1 MVAAA
6 TIVPGSDRLE
16 TTTAVKPATETDCA
30 QTAPAMN
37 RRGGVVAWFVR
48 AGPGPRRRRV
58 RRIRVLVFLG
68 ALAVAGWLG
77 AALTAFGFVR
87 CVRGVTAVGFTDI
100 LLPSRWEHYRVA
112 QGDQQIAEA
121 GRFVEERKFT
131 EGFLSARAGVAAA
144 PGHRD
149 GRLLL
154 ADLFVAARQPDN
166 ARRAL
171 LDGLR
176 YHAADP
182 VYVKA
187 VVTFLLQ
194 RQEDAQVI
202 ALARRLLPAAVPGS
216 DHARLLALAAGTAS
230 VLRGNYD
237 QAEDFL
243 RAVPRLADSR
253 EGRLLAARLEWD
265 RGYRELALVQFR
277 QLASEWPEDA
287 EVHRALVGHLRPQG
301 LMDEARR
308 RSLERQIAFPKEVGP
323 RIELLHAYRQAGEA
337 GRVAREADALLRD
350 FAGDSAAL
358 LALAN
363 FAANV
368 GDVALMRRIVGEA
381 AARGMDHD
389 LFALLRVE
397 TLVVAR
403 DFPGAVE
410 AIRGYRAAFPAGER
424 THAGVLDSLQA
435 AASLGLGDDSAATM
449 FLNSFL
455 GQADLRADNL
465 LAVAHRLADL
475 GADDAARRTLARAV
489 ELDPLNQAALTR
501 LVEAEVM
508 VNAGEDLA
516 RHVQRLIRMRR
527 PSPDILRVAQLKLGS
542 DRFLFS
548 EPCAVAL
555 EAVRVALAR
564 PSEGGGRR

>member
-1 MVAAA
+1 
-6 TIVPGSDRLE
+6 
-16 TTTAVKPATETDCA
+16 VKPATEKDSAPTD
-30 QTAPAMN
+30 PATN
-37 RRGGVVAWFVR
+37 RRGRVVAWFVR
-48 AGPGPRRRRV
+48 DGRGPRRKRV
-58 RRIRVLVFLG
+58 RWMRVL
-68 ALAVAGWLG
+68 GWLG
-77 AALTAFGFVR
+77 GLTVAGYVAAALAAFGFVR
-87 CVRGVTAVGFTDI
+87 YVRHVEAVAFTDI
-100 LLPSRWEHYRVA
+100 LLPSRWDHYRVA
-112 QGDQQIAEA
+112 RGDQQIAEA
-121 GRFVEERKFT
+121 KRLVEERKFA
-131 EGFLSARAGVAAA
+131 EGFLYARAGVASA
-144 PGHRD
+144 PGNRD
-149 GRLLL
+149 GRLLW
-154 ADLFVAARQPDN
+154 ADLLVAARQPDN

-194 RQEDAQVI
+194 RQEDGQVV

-216 DHARLLALAAGTAS
+216 AHARLWALAAGTAS

-253 EGRLLAARLEWD
+253 EGRLLSAKLEWD

-277 QLASEWPEDA
+277 QLASELPQDA
-287 EVHRALVGHLRPQG
+287 EVHRELLGHLRQQG

-323 RIELLHAYRQAGEA
+323 RIELLHTYRQAGEA
-337 GRVAREADALLRD
+337 VRVAREADALLRD

-358 LALAN
+358 LSLAD

-368 GDVALMRRIVGEA
+368 GDVALMRRTVGEA
-381 AARGMDHD
+381 AARGMELDP
-389 LFALLRVE
+389 FALLRVE

-403 DFPGAVE
+403 DFQGAVE
-410 AIRGYRAAFPAGER
+410 AIRGYRAEFPAGER

-435 AASLGLGDDSAATM
+435 AALLGLGDDSAATM

-465 LAVAHRLADL
+465 LAVANRLADL
-475 GADDAARRTLARAV
+475 GAVDAARRTLARAV

-501 LVEAEVM
+501 LVEVEVM
-508 VNAGEDLA
+508 LNAGDGLA
-516 RHVQRLIRMRR
+516 VHVQRLIRLRR

-542 DRFLFS
+542 DLFLFS
-548 EPCAVAL
+548 EPCKVAL
-555 EAVRVALAR
+555 EAVRAALAR
-564 PSEGGGRR
+564 LGDGGAPR

>member
-1 MVAAA
+1 M
-6 TIVPGSDRLE
+6 R
-16 TTTAVKPATETDCA
+16 
-30 QTAPAMN
+30 
-37 RRGGVVAWFVR
+37 W
-48 AGPGPRRRRV
+48 
-58 RRIRVLVFLG
+58 IRVLGWLG
-68 ALAVAGWLG
+68 GLAVAGYVA
-77 AALTAFGFVR
+77 AALAVFGFVR
-87 CVRGVTAVGFTDI
+87 YVRHVEAVAFTDI
-100 LLPSRWEHYRVA
+100 LLPSRWDHYRVA
-112 QGDQQIAEA
+112 RGDQQIAEA
-121 GRFVEERKFT
+121 KRFVEERKFT
-131 EGFLSARAGVAAA
+131 EGFLYARAGVASA
-144 PGHRD
+144 PGNRD

-154 ADLFVAARQPDN
+154 ADLLVAARQSDN

-171 LDGLR
+171 LDGLH

-194 RQEDAQVI
+194 RQEDAQVV
-202 ALARRLLPAAVPGS
+202 ALARRLLPAAVSGS
-216 DHARLLALAAGTAS
+216 DHARLLAFAASTAS

-253 EGRLLAARLEWD
+253 EGRLLSAKLEWD

-277 QLASEWPEDA
+277 QVASEWPQDA
-287 EVHRALVGHLRPQG
+287 EVHRELVGHLRQQG

-323 RIELLHAYRQAGEA
+323 RIELLHTYRQAGEA

-358 LALAN
+358 LALAD
-363 FAANV
+363 FAANI
-368 GDVALMRRIVGEA
+368 GDVALMRRTVGEA
-381 AARGMDHD
+381 ATRGLGRDP
-389 LFALLRVE
+389 FALLRVE

-403 DFPGAVE
+403 DFQGAVE
-410 AIRGYRAAFPAGER
+410 AIRGYRAEFPAGER

-435 AASLGLGDDSAATM
+435 AALLGLGEDSAATM

-465 LAVAHRLADL
+465 LAVANRLADL
-475 GADDAARRTLARAV
+475 GAVDAARRTLARAV

-501 LVEAEVM
+501 LVEVEVM
-508 VNAGEDLA
+508 LNAGDDLA
-516 RHVQRLIRMRR
+516 VHVQRLIRLRR

-542 DRFLFS
+542 DLFLFS
-548 EPCAVAL
+548 EPCKVAL
-555 EAVRVALAR
+555 EAVRAALVRLGDGGAR
-564 PSEGGGRR
+564 R